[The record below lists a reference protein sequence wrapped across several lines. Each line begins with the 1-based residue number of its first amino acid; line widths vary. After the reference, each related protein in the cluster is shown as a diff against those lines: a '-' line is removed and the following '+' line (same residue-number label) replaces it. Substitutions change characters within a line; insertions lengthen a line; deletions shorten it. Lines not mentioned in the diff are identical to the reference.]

1 MRGALLRVEGRS
13 RSRSAAWVCTVLE
26 VCGRSGLLALA
37 RAVLTRMRFLSRE
50 AFDL

>member
-37 RAVLTRMRFLSRE
+37 GAGCVDAHAIFVEGS
-50 AFDL
+50 F